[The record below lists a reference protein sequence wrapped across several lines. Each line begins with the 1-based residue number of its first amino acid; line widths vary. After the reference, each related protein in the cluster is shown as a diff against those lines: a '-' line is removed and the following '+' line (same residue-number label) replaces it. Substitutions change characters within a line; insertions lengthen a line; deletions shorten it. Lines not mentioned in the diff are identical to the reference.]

1 MNGNGRIEDLICAE
15 KLATYCGE
23 VWGCNVE
30 PEAAAYFVRLMA
42 RQIAGFT
49 PYLPKNTRLRRVK
62 LHHVWRAAGRYF
74 A

>member
-15 KLATYCGE
+15 KLAAYCGE

-30 PEAAAYFVRLMA
+30 PEAAAYFIRLMA
-42 RQIAGFT
+42 RRIAGFT
-49 PYLPKNTRLRRVK
+49 PYLPKPKPVK
-62 LHHVWRAAGRYF
+62 LRHVYRAASLYF